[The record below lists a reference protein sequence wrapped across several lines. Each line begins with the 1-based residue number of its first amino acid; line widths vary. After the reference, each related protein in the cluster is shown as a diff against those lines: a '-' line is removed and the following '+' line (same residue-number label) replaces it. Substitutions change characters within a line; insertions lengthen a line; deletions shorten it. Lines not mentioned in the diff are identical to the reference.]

1 MNNDILQVEICQ
13 GFDPVTY
20 YDVWPLFGQHPISGR
35 FRNRSDAEKFI
46 AENGYYLFDNY

>member
-1 MNNDILQVEICQ
+1 MNDDILKVEINQ

-35 FRNRSDAEKFI
+35 FRHRSEAEKFI
-46 AENGYYLFDNY
+46 AENGFYLVEN